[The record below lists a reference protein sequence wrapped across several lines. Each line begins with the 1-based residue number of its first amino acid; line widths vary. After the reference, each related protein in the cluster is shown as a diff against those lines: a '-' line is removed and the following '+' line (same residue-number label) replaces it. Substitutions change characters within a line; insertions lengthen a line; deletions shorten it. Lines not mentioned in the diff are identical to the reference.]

1 MGVHRSFLRSSLP
14 KGCWSLVSATETNLL
29 LLSDILSP
37 RRSRS
42 QYRLRPT
49 NGKKVLQIL
58 RMNYADRTSPKNQV
72 SVSEN
77 EGSYQKTRVR
87 IRKLGFVSGHRFS
100 DAECRYFQSPLQG
113 LAFPLSSSGQPLG
126 AASTRVAPCKNF
138 TFGLTVFPVPRFHR
152 SPVRSIP

>member
-1 MGVHRSFLRSSLP
+1 RPRRNREWQPEEIGRECGSGSSSGAFAVIAAEG
-14 KGCWSLVSATETNLL
+14 GCRSLVSATEANLL

-77 EGSYQKTRVR
+77 SGSVSENQGSYQG
-87 IRKLGFVSGHRFS
+87 I
-100 DAECRYFQSPLQG
+100 
-113 LAFPLSSSGQPLG
+113 
-126 AASTRVAPCKNF
+126 ASAMPKVVIFNRPF
-138 TFGLTVFPVPRFHR
+138 RGWR
-152 SPVRSIP
+152 SL